1 MSLKC
6 SIDLESEGRKV
17 GHFFIPCPR
26 NDSAWGVLPI
36 VIGHFKNGSGPKILL
51 TGGAHGD
58 EFEGPIA
65 LRKLMSK
72 LQKIDFVGEIFIVP
86 IMNTSA
92 MKSGVRLSP
101 IDQRDMNR
109 SFRNDIE
116 GTTAQITQFIMKELI
131 DRVDIVLDFHSGGN
145 SLDFLPSIIMHD
157 LSDKKLREETLKALE
172 AFNAPIGMILQE
184 IDSKGMLDT
193 YVEKKGKVFLTT
205 ELRGGGKLNKAALEV
220 AESGLAK
227 LLHHF
232 GFISNLDDFSEQLRD
247 FQTEY
252 FDVPD
257 EDCFVR
263 SNEHEGIFESFV
275 VLGDSVEKGD
285 TVGVVHSIESLNLEG
300 VPLKAK
306 KSGVI
311 LSTRPRGRFGPGDS
325 LLMIGQKRNKF

>member
-1 MSLKC
+1 
-6 SIDLESEGRKV
+6 
-17 GHFFIPCPR
+17 
-26 NDSAWGVLPI
+26 
-36 VIGHFKNGSGPKILL
+36 
-51 TGGAHGD
+51 
-58 EFEGPIA
+58 
-65 LRKLMSK
+65 
-72 LQKIDFVGEIFIVP
+72 
-86 IMNTSA
+86 